1 MCKFMKTRR
10 YFSIITGMFC
20 ALLSTSA
27 LAEAQL
33 YHNFTGYTLTGDAG
47 AEATM
52 HSFSVMVVEDGKIVA
67 VGDEDLKEE
76 YPDAEQED
84 LLGRTVLPGLIDSH
98 GHMQTLGEYLL
109 QVDLRGIDNRTA
121 TVAKIA
127 NYADSH
133 HELDWIIGRG
143 WNQVLWP
150 VQEFPSRKDLD
161 DVISDRPVWMTR
173 VDAHAGWANSKAL
186 ELAGITSETEDP
198 EGGEI
203 VRDSEGEPTGILID
217 TAMDL
222 VLDVLPEMDAS
233 MRQEALELAQQ
244 HVLELGIT
252 QVLDAGVTADGVA
265 DYKTLLENDTLKV
278 RINAMIAG
286 DDPELDS
293 LLAEGIYLDDEAR
306 LRIGNVK
313 IYGDG
318 ALGSR
323 GARLIEPYSDDD
335 DNYGLLVTREDRVR
349 ELFTQAHEAGFQI
362 SYHAIGDYTNQLALD
377 EFARLIE
384 ADEDADDLSAS
395 RHRIEH
401 AQIVHMDDIPRFKEL
416 GIIPS
421 MQPTHATSDMN
432 MAENRVGSERIA
444 GAYAWRR
451 FLDQGSIIAAGSDFP
466 VELANPFYGIHA
478 AVTRQDRN
486 QQPVDGWYPEQALTL
501 VEALRS
507 FTLDGAYA
515 GFTEEHTGSLAPGLY
530 ADFIVVDKDP
540 MKVPSKDLARIQ
552 VQSTFVAGE
561 RVYHRS
567 SD

>member
-1 MCKFMKTRR
+1 MKTKR
-10 YFSIITGMFC
+10 YLTIATGLFC
-20 ALLSTSA
+20 ALFSA
-27 LAEAQL
+27 VSLAEAQL
-33 YHNFTGYTLTGDAG
+33 YHNFTGYTLSGEPGADANFR
-47 AEATM
+47 
-52 HSFSVMVVEDGKIVA
+52 SFSVMVVEDGKIVA
-67 VGDEDLKEE
+67 IGDAELKDE
-76 YPDAEQED
+76 YPDAEQEN
-84 LLGRTVLPGLIDSH
+84 LVGRTVLPGLIDSH

-127 NYADSH
+127 NYADQH
-133 HELDWIIGRG
+133 HELEWIIGRG

-150 VQEFPSRKDLD
+150 VKEFPSRKDLD

-186 ELAGITSETEDP
+186 EIAGITADTENP
-198 EGGEI
+198 PGGEI
-203 VRDSEGEPTGILID
+203 VRDSDGEPTGILID

-222 VLDVLPEMDAS
+222 VLDVLPEMS
-233 MRQEALELAQQ
+233 STMRQQALELAQE

-265 DYKTLLENDTLKV
+265 DYKTLLADDELKV
-278 RINAMIAG
+278 RINAMLAG
-286 DDPELDS
+286 DDPQLGEM
-293 LLAEGIYLDDEAR
+293 LAEGIYQDDEAR

-323 GARLIEPYSDDD
+323 GARLIEPYSDDE
-335 DNYGLLVTREDRVR
+335 DNYGLLVTPEERVR
-349 ELFTQAHEAGFQI
+349 ELFTQAHDAGFQI

-384 ADEDADDLSAS
+384 ADEDIDDLSAS
-395 RHRIEH
+395 RHRVEH
-401 AQIVHMDDIPRFKEL
+401 AQIVQMDDIPRFKEL

-432 MAENRVGSERIA
+432 MAEDRVGSERIA

-478 AVTRQDRN
+478 AVTRQDRD
-486 QQPVDGWYPEQALTL
+486 QQPVEGWYPDQALTL
-501 VEALRS
+501 AEALRS

-515 GFTEEHTGSLAPGLY
+515 GFTEDTNGALVPGRY

-540 MKVPSKDLARIQ
+540 MKVEAKGLARIQ

-561 RVYHRS
+561 RVYHRTT
-567 SD
+567 D

>member
-1 MCKFMKTRR
+1 MKIKRNFALVT
-10 YFSIITGMFC
+10 
-20 ALLSTSA
+20 ALLCAFFSA
-27 LAEAQL
+27 GVLAQTQL
-33 YHNFTGYTLTGDAG
+33 YYNFTGYTLSGEPG
-47 AEATM
+47 AEATFR
-52 HSFSVMVVEDGKIVA
+52 SFNVMVVEDGKIVA
-67 VGDEDLKEE
+67 IGDTGLKDE
-76 YPDAEQED
+76 YPDAKQEN

-133 HELDWIIGRG
+133 HELEWIIGRG

-150 VQEFPSRKDLD
+150 VKEFPSRTDLD

-173 VDAHAGWANSKAL
+173 VDAHAGWANSRAL
-186 ELAGITSETEDP
+186 ELAGITAETEDP

-203 VRDSEGEPTGILID
+203 VRDSDGEPTGILID
-217 TAMDL
+217 TAMNL
-222 VLDVLPEMDAS
+222 VLDVLPEMNAS
-233 MRQEALELAQQ
+233 MRQEAIKLAQQ
-244 HVLELGIT
+244 HVLEQGIT

-265 DYKTLLENDTLKV
+265 DYKTLLAEDTLKV
-278 RINAMIAG
+278 RVNVMLAG
-286 DDPELDS
+286 DDPQLGE
-293 LLAEGIYLDDEAR
+293 LLADGIYLDDAAR

-323 GARLIEPYSDDD
+323 GARLIEPYSDDA

-349 ELFTQAHEAGFQI
+349 ELFTQAHDAGFQI

-384 ADEDADDLSAS
+384 ADDELQDLSAS

-401 AQIVHMDDIPRFKEL
+401 AQIVQMDDIPRFKEL

-432 MAENRVGSERIA
+432 MAEDRVGSERIA

-466 VELANPFYGIHA
+466 VELANPFHGIHA

-486 QQPVDGWYPEQALTL
+486 QQPVEGWYPEQALTL

-515 GFTEEHTGSLAPGLY
+515 GFTEEHTGSLTPGLY

-540 MKVPSKDLARIQ
+540 MKVPSKGLARIQ
-552 VQSTFVAGE
+552 VHSTFVAGE

-567 SD
+567 AD

>member
-1 MCKFMKTRR
+1 MKTKR
-10 YFSIITGMFC
+10 YLTIATGLFC
-20 ALLSTSA
+20 ALFSA
-27 LAEAQL
+27 VSLAEAQL
-33 YHNFTGYTLTGDAG
+33 YHNFTGYTLSGEPGADANFR
-47 AEATM
+47 
-52 HSFSVMVVEDGKIVA
+52 SFSVMVVEDGKIVA
-67 VGDEDLKEE
+67 IGDAELKDE
-76 YPDAEQED
+76 YPDAELEN
-84 LLGRTVLPGLIDSH
+84 LVGRTVLPGMIDSH

-127 NYADSH
+127 NYADQH
-133 HELDWIIGRG
+133 HELEWIIGRG

-150 VQEFPSRKDLD
+150 VKEFPSRKDLD

-186 ELAGITSETEDP
+186 EIAGITADTENP
-198 EGGEI
+198 PGGEI
-203 VRDSEGEPTGILID
+203 VRDSDGEPTGILID

-222 VLDVLPEMDAS
+222 VLDVLPEMS
-233 MRQEALELAQQ
+233 STMRQQALELAQE

-265 DYKTLLENDTLKV
+265 DYKALLADGELKV
-278 RINAMIAG
+278 RINAMLAA
-286 DDPELDS
+286 DDPQLGEM
-293 LLAEGIYLDDEAR
+293 LAEGIYQDDEAR

-323 GARLIEPYSDDD
+323 GARLIEPYSDDE
-335 DNYGLLVTREDRVR
+335 DNFGLLVTPEERVR
-349 ELFTQAHEAGFQI
+349 ELFAQAHDAGFQI

-384 ADEDADDLSAS
+384 ADDEIDDLSAS
-395 RHRIEH
+395 RHRVEH
-401 AQIVHMDDIPRFKEL
+401 AQIVQMDDIPRFKEL

-432 MAENRVGSERIA
+432 MAEDRVGSERIA

-486 QQPVDGWYPEQALTL
+486 QQPVEGWYPDQALTL

-515 GFTEEHTGSLAPGLY
+515 GFTEDTNGALVPGRY

-540 MKVPSKDLARIQ
+540 MKVEAKGLARIQ

-561 RVYHRS
+561 RVYHRTTE
-567 SD
+567 